1 MELQSVL
8 KTNRPHLGESSI
20 KTYTSILKNL
30 FLKVYGDAEMT
41 MDRFKDSS
49 KLLTHLK
56 DVPANKRKTILSAL
70 VVLTNEDKYRHVMM
84 DDVSS
89 YNTEIAKQETTPAQ
103 DKSWVHSDDISGV
116 LRDLKMT
123 ADMLYKKAHLSAAD
137 LQKIQDYI
145 MICVLG
151 GIYIPPRR
159 ALDYCCFKIRSI
171 DKDVDNYID
180 GSKFVFTQYKT
191 AKTYGKQMVDIPK
204 ELKTILNK
212 WIKINPTE
220 WLLFDT
226 HENPLNS
233 VKLNQRLSKIFKGIS
248 TGTSVNALRHSYL
261 TTKYGSTI
269 QQKKAIDKDM
279 SEMGSSAG
287 MLSTYVKD
295 V

>member
-30 FLKVYGDAEMT
+30 FLKVYGSEEMT
-41 MDRFKDSS
+41 LDRFKDTS
-49 KLLTHLK
+49 KILEYLK

-70 VVLTNEDKYRHVMM
+70 VVLTNEGKFRNVMM
-84 DDVSS
+84 DDVST
-89 YNTEIAKQETTPAQ
+89 YNTEIAKQETTPSQ
-103 DKSWVHSDDISGV
+103 DKSWVKSDDISVV
-116 LRDLKMT
+116 LRDLKST
-123 ADMLYKKAHLSAAD
+123 ADMLYKKSHISSGD

-145 MICVLG
+145 MLCVLG

-171 DKDVDNYID
+171 DKNEDNYID
-180 GSKFVFTQYKT
+180 GNKFVFTHYKT
-191 AKTYGKQMVDIPK
+191 AKTYGKQTVEIPK

-212 WIKINPTE
+212 WIKINQTE

-226 HENPLNS
+226 NGNPLNS

-261 TTKYGSTI
+261 TTKYKSTI
-269 QQKKAIDKDM
+269 QQNKEIAKDM
-279 SEMGSSAG
+279 SEMGSSSE
-287 MLSTYVKD
+287 MLKVYTKNI
-295 V
+295 